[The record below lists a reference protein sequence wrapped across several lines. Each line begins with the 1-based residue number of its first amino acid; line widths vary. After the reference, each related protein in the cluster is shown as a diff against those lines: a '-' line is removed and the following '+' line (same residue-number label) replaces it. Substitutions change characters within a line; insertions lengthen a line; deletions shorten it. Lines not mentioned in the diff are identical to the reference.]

1 MKNTFLEVTNGL
13 FYLNL
18 ATRYNYD
25 SMHTERFMAMPAEN
39 EDGYFKCSIL
49 NQNLQNMASKQY
61 TIIAGTMDDNVHF
74 QNAAQIT
81 KALIGNGIDF
91 DARV

>member
-1 MKNTFLEVTNGL
+1 
-13 FYLNL
+13 
-18 ATRYNYD
+18 
-25 SMHTERFMAMPAEN
+25 MAMPGEN

-74 QNAAQIT
+74 QDAAQIT

-91 DARV
+91 DARVWAFLEIVVHSWASVHEAAFG